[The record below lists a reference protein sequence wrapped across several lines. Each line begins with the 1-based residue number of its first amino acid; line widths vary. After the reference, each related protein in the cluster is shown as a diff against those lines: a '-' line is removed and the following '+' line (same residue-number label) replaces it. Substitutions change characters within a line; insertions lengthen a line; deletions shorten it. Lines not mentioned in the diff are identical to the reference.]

1 MFAALGTV
9 CGQGVTQSLGRLR
22 ALTVSAV
29 VSQVVAD
36 IREGIVGPGQ
46 LQGREGGAGAHGLW
60 QGRGQGRGGRGVL
73 PVGGIQLPVES
84 GLGPVSQMR
93 DPGLFVGQGVD
104 ELQRLGSFLL
114 KGRRGREWRKKKKG
128 EINSD
133 EGAEVELGV
142 TTRWWCNTGEEG
154 ISPGKAAL
162 SIHPSQA
169 ASQGPRF
176 GGRV

>member
-22 ALTVSAV
+22 AALTVSAV

-46 LQGREGGAGAHGLW
+46 LQGREGGAGADRLG
-60 QGRGQGRGGRGVL
+60 QGRGQGRGRGGQAVL

-84 GLGPVSQMR
+84 GLGSVSQMG

-104 ELQRLGSFLL
+104 ELHR
-114 KGRRGREWRKKKKG
+114 
-128 EINSD
+128 
-133 EGAEVELGV
+133 
-142 TTRWWCNTGEEG
+142 
-154 ISPGKAAL
+154 
-162 SIHPSQA
+162 
-169 ASQGPRF
+169 
-176 GGRV
+176 

>member
-9 CGQGVTQSLGRLR
+9 CGQGVTQSVGRLR

-36 IREGIVGPGQ
+36 IREGIVRPGQ
-46 LQGREGGAGAHGLW
+46 LQCREGGAGAHRLR

-84 GLGPVSQMR
+84 GLGSVSQMR

-104 ELQRLGSFLL
+104 ELQRLGSFLF
-114 KGRRGREWRKKKKG
+114 RRGEEKE
-128 EINSD
+128 EINRV
-133 EGAEVELGV
+133 EGAGVELDV
-142 TTRWWCNTGEEG
+142 TTRWWCNTGEKG

-162 SIHPSQA
+162 SIPSCFPEPTQ
-169 ASQGPRF
+169 F
-176 GGRV
+176 GGRA